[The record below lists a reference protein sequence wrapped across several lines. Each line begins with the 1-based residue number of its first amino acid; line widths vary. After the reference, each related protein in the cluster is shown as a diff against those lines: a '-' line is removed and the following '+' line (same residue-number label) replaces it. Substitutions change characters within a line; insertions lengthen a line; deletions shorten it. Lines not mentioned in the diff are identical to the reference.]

1 MPRDRKY
8 REREEE
14 VAAKGPTVDLN
25 TVHLE
30 WDACQGLRDRLRD
43 AKCLLNT
50 DAKKEESNNA
60 CIKNAE
66 LLKPLLLRMGTLPK
80 KPLPVVEDLREELQ
94 KLLLMHKFTENAQDV
109 VFDTAWFLKRLCG
122 FIKMK
127 CRRRE
132 PSHASRLCTLF
143 CLKKMSGRGVSK
155 SVLGLGP

>member
-66 LLKPLLLRMGTLPK
+66 LLKPLLLRMGSLPK
-80 KPLPVVEDLREELQ
+80 KPLPTVEDLREELQ
-94 KLLLMHKFTENAQDV
+94 KLLLMHKFTEPCSHGRAH
-109 VFDTAWFLKRLCG
+109 
-122 FIKMK
+122 K
-127 CRRRE
+127 CQ
-132 PSHASRLCTLF
+132 S
-143 CLKKMSGRGVSK
+143 CLGNHQNKDSGKAGVP
-155 SVLGLGP
+155 L